1 MPRGTSCPAH
11 KSACRTEWRSRRQ
24 RHAVRHIETSEPVA
38 AQTPECM
45 MGTSLNWM
53 IVRNFITVE
62 ERARLLIKANKHME
76 SEELHPNPCGPGRF
90 FAKADDAPE
99 VYVDA
104 LLEQLTR
111 RCERCLRLGNV
122 PSDCVLGRT
131 LSLIQPGGFVHPH
144 TDAYQPGRPGHRP
157 GLEHLRCNLVVRLAN
172 PTGQPVIAGHALP
185 VEEGDLWVFFASK
198 CMHETKPLQGSD
210 ARIVFGFGWS
220 VPPDHRLM
228 QPPTGWRDERP
239 LEQPLSNTFL
249 GPVDRTHKKAP
260 LRVEII
266 SPSRE
271 LVI

>member
-1 MPRGTSCPAH
+1 MSGTLGCTNCCTAAQ
-11 KSACRTEWRSRRQ
+11 SACRTEWRSRLNR
-24 RHAVRHIETSEPVA
+24 RAVRHIEASESVA

-53 IVRNFITVE
+53 IVRNFISVE
-62 ERARLLIKANKHME
+62 ERARLLIKANKHMD
-76 SEELHPNPCGPGRF
+76 SEELKANPCGPGRY

-131 LSLIQPGGFVHPH
+131 LSLILPGGFVHPH
-144 TDAYQPGRPGHRP
+144 TDAYQLGRPGHRP

-172 PTGQPVIAGHALP
+172 PSGRPVIEGHALP

-239 LEQPLSNTFL
+239 SEQDNVP
-249 GPVDRTHKKAP
+249 AC
-260 LRVEII
+260 
-266 SPSRE
+266 
-271 LVI
+271 